1 MKRYY
6 FAAIPALL
14 LLAAACRELPEA
26 PDMADLTVRMVGGVN
41 TRAAYDNELGRF
53 QWTAGD
59 RIAVPYAGDRL
70 ETYDI
75 RVNPS
80 NPAVATV
87 LSSRKGTDD
96 RCFYAVFPASA
107 WVAPASGAS
116 APVVNLRSSYDEFAG
131 IIAGTSALTAD
142 YSPVPMVAVN
152 DPSTKTLDFR
162 HVGGL
167 LRLNCTEM
175 KPETKTVVVTF
186 DKDVTGNYAV
196 NVDDPDEPYIRTA
209 GRGSDNQVTFTV
221 AASDAGVGS
230 GKTDFVL
237 NVPVPCGTYGQ
248 VKVEAFDK
256 DGASLLS
263 RVYDEYPIQFDRH
276 HGKRISFTELSWSY
290 HLDGTFT
297 DVDTQYYGGV
307 ETITVDMGS
316 YKEDADHNR
325 IPVSFEVQYSPDGTD
340 GTWTTTRPDWLLM
353 GSGIDYTGDV
363 AGQTVTISVAPQA
376 NSVPL
381 NTFGVPEDKHT
392 LKLRS
397 NTPATTD
404 LSRYNVAT
412 GAVESSTTTAN
423 CYVVQAPGTYSFP
436 LVYGNG
442 VKGGAVNEIAYHAK
456 VGDRNSAFRNS
467 DTQVAETT
475 GYDLGYFKDH
485 LGDDLK
491 TPYVAVNLASKSP
504 ALTVQKAELLWM
516 DAKGLIESV
525 RYVPGSE
532 TDLTDDRISFTVTPE
547 GINQG
552 NAVIAVYDSEGR
564 IAWSWHIWVTDA
576 DLTEHNIGGTTKS
589 SYSDH
594 SPDKPEPEDFDKPE
608 TFHFAKVNLGWC
620 DAKTTEIYPEQDQYI
635 RFVQDNP
642 DGTVS
647 GTIHLHM
654 TAGPT
659 SSIHG
664 NAPYYQC
671 GRKDPLVTWN
681 GNTHS
686 SDIKAH
692 YPPKSENDHY
702 PRLGVNA
709 LPNATIG
716 MSIQHPSYFYYGNN
730 GWTNPLVNGWN
741 PQWNALPAS
750 NAYTIPLTT
759 PGSTDPVFHVTDRYD
774 PYSALTGI
782 KSIYDPSPVGYRI
795 PFYNCYYYESFSE
808 NDGIVTCVDAAGQ
821 PQTFPLLGLVNSSG
835 YSEIHGQCNYYC
847 TYVSDYMES
856 GTKYII
862 GSHLT
867 VWKDNS
873 RENWHHGAGMSQ
885 AFSIRPQVDASQQ

>member
-26 PDMADLTVRMVGGVN
+26 PDTADLTVRMVGGVN

-467 DTQVAETT
+467 DTKVAETT

-576 DLTEHNIGGTTKS
+576 DLTRTEPALNNIPVTTL
-589 SYSDH
+589 
-594 SPDKPEPEDFDKPE
+594 
-608 TFHFAKVNLGWC
+608 NLGWC
-620 DAKTTEIYPEQDQYI
+620 DRKLVEKYEARHCYL
-635 RFVQDNP
+635 RFVQP
-642 DGTVS
+642 ESGAVS
-647 GTIHLHM
+647 APVLVNM
-654 TAGPT
+654 EEGPEVNRDF
-659 SSIHG
+659 
-664 NAPYYQC
+664 NAPYYNF
-671 GRKDPLVTWN
+671 GRKDPMPGSD
-681 GNTHS
+681 GNMQLLMDKPLYTIS
-686 SDIKAH
+686 GDPFRFDYAN
-692 YPPKSENDHY
+692 P
-702 PRLGVNA
+702 GA
-709 LPNATIG
+709 GTLPLA
-716 MSIQHPSYFYYGNN
+716 IQHPHYQYLNDGNY
-730 GWTNPLVNGWN
+730 GWN
-741 PQWNALPAS
+741 RPSYRNLWS
-750 NAYTIPLTT
+750 STYT
-759 PGSTDPVFHVTDRYD
+759 
-774 PYSALTGI
+774 SAGYTQPI
-782 KSIYDPSPVGYRI
+782 TKTIYDPSPVGYKMP
-795 PFYNCYYYESFSE
+795 PFSAYMGFTLDNLPWVDQFTMTMTDADGNTYEQEMGPGRKYGNLFFPCSGSRTIKVIQGE
-808 NDGIVTCVDAAGQ
+808 TGIFISGH
-821 PQTFPLLGLVNSSG
+821 SSW
-835 YSEIHGQCNYYC
+835 YSTGFGG
-847 TYVSDYMES
+847 TYVRFSPTVVTATS
-856 GTKYII
+856 GNTYACD
-862 GSHLT
+862 SVRCT
-867 VWKDNS
+867 PD
-873 RENWHHGAGMSQ
+873 
-885 AFSIRPQVDASQQ
+885 D